1 MIMLFS
7 PPPVRICE
15 HLSAPGE
22 ARALHEPSCKT
33 ALSGEQGASQKT
45 AAQVGLVVL
54 ALYLQQLN
62 VARAHLRAAV
72 ADFRSRERRF
82 GGLCEAEPLVAAE

>member
-1 MIMLFS
+1 
-7 PPPVRICE
+7 
-15 HLSAPGE
+15 
-22 ARALHEPSCKT
+22 
-33 ALSGEQGASQKT
+33 
-45 AAQVGLVVL
+45 L
-54 ALYLQQLN
+54 ALYLHELN